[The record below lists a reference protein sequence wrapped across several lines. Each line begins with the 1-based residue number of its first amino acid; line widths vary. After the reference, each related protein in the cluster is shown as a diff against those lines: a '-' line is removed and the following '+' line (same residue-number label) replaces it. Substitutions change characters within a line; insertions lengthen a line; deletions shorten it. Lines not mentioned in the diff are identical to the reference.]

1 MHINLYAK
9 LLRKGTIMTVESKVL
24 VVTKDPLI
32 SNYLGAFISNFGHK
46 VFFAASE
53 EEALQITRS
62 RAPDLVII
70 DLVTHGDKWLDTFNK
85 LKVLKD
91 KDTLLLLTDHR
102 EIKSIGD
109 ELGLGTDAFIRKP
122 INYEELRIKI
132 SKALRQDLT
141 SIQPQKYSNYHPQL
155 LLGVSKKMEEVR
167 TFIDHVART
176 DITVLIRGES
186 GTGKELVARSLYNCS
201 LRTDKPFIKVLCAA
215 IPEGLLESELFGY
228 EKGSFT
234 GAHRKKPGKFEFA
247 NHGTIFL
254 DEIGDISLPI
264 QSKLLQV
271 LQDGEFS
278 RLGGNEVR
286 VDVRII
292 AATNKNLEE
301 AVEKGHFRE
310 DLYYRLNVVNIFL
323 PSLRERKEDIP
334 LLTEIFLQKY
344 NTEYNKRYPKISE
357 ETLEVFNSYDWQGN
371 VRELEN
377 IIKRIVI
384 IGDEKKVL
392 NTFMAER
399 EKVRN
404 NKNNINAMF
413 TNRQES
419 EEYPPNPSE
428 KWGTR
433 DSLKHYGK
441 EAAKKAEAEM
451 IKKVLQQTHWNRRKA
466 AQILKISYKTLL
478 YKMKECNIGD

>member
-1 MHINLYAK
+1 MDKEN
-9 LLRKGTIMTVESKVL
+9 TVL
-24 VVTKDPLI
+24 VITKDPLI
-32 SNYLGAFISNFGHK
+32 SNYLEAFISNFGHQ
-46 VFFAASE
+46 VFFTPSG
-53 EEALQITRS
+53 EEALHIAQS
-62 RAPDLVII
+62 KAPNLVII
-70 DLVTHGDKWLDTFNK
+70 DVVTHGDNWLDTFNR
-85 LKVLKD
+85 LKVLKN
-91 KDTLLLLTDHR
+91 KDTLLLLTDYR
-102 EIKSIGD
+102 EAKSIGD
-109 ELGLGTDAFIRKP
+109 ELGLGADAFIRKP
-122 INYEELRIKI
+122 INYEELRTKI
-132 SKALRQDLT
+132 GKALRQDAI
-141 SIQPQKYSNYHPQL
+141 SIQLAKYPNYHPQL
-155 LLGVSKKMEEVR
+155 LLGISKKMEEVR
-167 TFIDHVART
+167 TVIDHVART

-201 LRTDKPFIKVLCAA
+201 LRADKSFVKVLCAA

-323 PSLRERKEDIP
+323 PSLKDRKDDIP
-334 LLTEIFLQKY
+334 VLTEIFLQKY
-344 NTEYNKRYPKISE
+344 NIEYNKRYTKISK
-357 ETLEVFNSYDWQGN
+357 ETLEVFNNYDWPGN
-371 VRELEN
+371 IRELEN

-392 NTFMAER
+392 NTLMAER
-399 EKVRN
+399 EKIRN
-404 NKNNINAMF
+404 NKNDINGML

-419 EEYPPNPSE
+419 EEYLPSPSE
-428 KWGTR
+428 KCGTR
-433 DSLKHYGK
+433 ASLKHYGK
-441 EAAKKAEAEM
+441 EAARKAEAE
-451 IKKVLQQTHWNRRKA
+451 IIRKALEQTHWNRRKA